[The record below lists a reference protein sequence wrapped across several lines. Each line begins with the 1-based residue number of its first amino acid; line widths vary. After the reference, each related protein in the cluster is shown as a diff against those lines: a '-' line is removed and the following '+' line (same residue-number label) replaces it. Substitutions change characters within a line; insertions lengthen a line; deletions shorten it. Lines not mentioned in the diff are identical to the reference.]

1 MDGSLTPRQEA
12 TMSRIVWRLM
22 PLVMLVYLMAVID
35 RANVSFAKLQM
46 VKDLGMSET
55 TYGLAASLFFIGYLV
70 FEVPSTLALNRFGAR
85 AWLARILVS
94 WGAVTVALAFTSSH
108 AMFTVL
114 RFLLGVA
121 EAGAYPGIIFFT
133 TLWFPQ
139 AYRARVMAIVTLG
152 SAFGNM
158 FGSLLSGP
166 LLDLN
171 GVLGFAGWQWIFIA
185 TGIPAVIIGVAVFFF
200 LIDEPAR
207 ATFLS
212 ADEKSWLLG
221 VLERE
226 AAAKADQGSIWQVL
240 WDGRV
245 LVLSLVYTLI
255 LTALYGVIYWIPTV
269 VRSFGVTGTQNG
281 LLSALPWALA
291 AVLLLIVPS
300 RIRRHEAALT
310 SMAVLSA
317 IGVAAFLASTMATGN
332 WLRLAG
338 MVIGTPCISLLL
350 PSFWT
355 LPSRFLSGA
364 RAAAGIAA
372 ISTVANLG
380 GFASQNLMPMAAEWG
395 GFPAAAMI
403 VPTICLAVLGLGVIA
418 VKARTV
424 SATALPVGGSR

>member
-1 MDGSLTPRQEA
+1 MDRSLTPDQEA
-12 TMSRIVWRLM
+12 TMTRIVWRTM

-35 RANVSFAKLQM
+35 RANVGFAKLQM
-46 VKDLGMSET
+46 VKALGMSET
-55 TYGLAASLFFIGYLV
+55 TYGFAASLFFVGYLV
-70 FEVPSTLALNRFGAR
+70 FEVPSTLALNRYGAR
-85 AWLARILVS
+85 VWLARILVS
-94 WGAVTVALAFTSSH
+94 WGAVTAALAFTTSH
-108 AMFTVL
+108 TMFTVL

-158 FGSLLSGP
+158 FGSLVSGP

-171 GVLGFAGWQWIFIA
+171 GALGLAGWQWIFIA
-185 TGIPAVIIGVAVFFF
+185 TGVPAVLIGVAVYAF
-200 LIDEPAR
+200 LTDAPAKAR
-207 ATFLS
+207 FLS
-212 ADEKSWLLG
+212 DDEKRWLQDL
-221 VLERE
+221 LARE
-226 AAAKADQGSIWQVL
+226 AREKADHGSVWQVL

-245 LVLSLVYTLI
+245 LLLSLVYTLI

-269 VRSFGVTGTQNG
+269 VRAFGVTGTQNG
-281 LLSALPWALA
+281 LLSSLPWALA
-291 AVLLLIVPS
+291 AVLLMVIPN
-300 RIRRHEAALT
+300 RIRRHDTALT
-310 SMAVLSA
+310 SMVVLSTV
-317 IGVAAFLASTMATGN
+317 GVAAFLVSTMVSDNTVRM
-332 WLRLAG
+332 LG

-364 RAAAGIAA
+364 RAATGIAA

-380 GFASQNLMPMAAEWG
+380 GFASQNLMPMVAEWG

-403 VPTICLAVLGLGVIA
+403 VPTICLGLLGIGVAVAA
-418 VKARTV
+418 VKARAPQTV
-424 SATALPVGGSR
+424 PA

>member
-1 MDGSLTPRQEA
+1 MNRSLTPDQEA
-12 TMSRIVWRLM
+12 TMTRIVWRTM

-35 RANVSFAKLQM
+35 RANVGFAKLQM
-46 VKDLGMSET
+46 VKALGMSET
-55 TYGLAASLFFIGYLV
+55 TYGFAASLFFVGYLV
-70 FEVPSTLALNRFGAR
+70 FEVPSTLALNRYGAR
-85 AWLARILVS
+85 VWLARILVL
-94 WGAVTVALAFTSSH
+94 WGAVTVALAFTTSH
-108 AMFTVL
+108 TMFTVL

-158 FGSLLSGP
+158 FGSLVSGP

-171 GVLGFAGWQWIFIA
+171 GALGFAGWQWIFIA
-185 TGIPAVIIGVAVFFF
+185 TGAPAVLIGIAVFA
-200 LIDEPAR
+200 LLTDTPAT

-212 ADEKSWLLG
+212 DGEKRWLQDMLA
-221 VLERE
+221 RE
-226 AAAKADQGSIWQVL
+226 ARDKADHGSIWQVL

-245 LVLSLVYTLI
+245 LLLSLVYTLI

-269 VRSFGVTGTQNG
+269 VRAFGVTGTQNG
-281 LLSALPWALA
+281 LLSSMPWALA
-291 AVLLLIVPS
+291 AVLLMVIPN
-300 RIRRHEAALT
+300 RIRRHETALA
-310 SMAVLSA
+310 SMVLLSVV
-317 IGVAAFLASTMATGN
+317 GVGAFLVSTMVSDNAI
-332 WLRLAG
+332 RMAG
-338 MVIGTPCISLLL
+338 MAIGTPCISLLL

-364 RAAAGIAA
+364 RAATGIAA

-380 GFASQNLMPMAAEWG
+380 GFASQNLMPMVAEWG

-403 VPTICLAVLGLGVIA
+403 VPTVCLALLGLGVAA
-418 VKARTV
+418 VKQRTPA
-424 SATALPVGGSR
+424 SAAA

>member
-1 MDGSLTPRQEA
+1 MDRSLTPQQEA
-12 TMSRIVWRLM
+12 TMSRIVWRTM

-35 RANVSFAKLQM
+35 RANVGFAKLQM

-55 TYGLAASLFFIGYLV
+55 TYGFAASLFFVGYLV
-70 FEVPSTLALNRFGAR
+70 FEVPSALALNRFGAR
-85 AWLARILVS
+85 LWLTRILVS
-94 WGAVTVALAFTSSH
+94 WGAVTVALAFTTSH
-108 AMFTVL
+108 TMFTVL

-158 FGSLLSGP
+158 FGSLVSGP

-171 GVLGFAGWQWIFIA
+171 GALGLKGWQWIFVA
-185 TGIPAVIIGVAVFFF
+185 TGVPAVLIGIAVYLF
-200 LIDEPAR
+200 LTDEPAK

-212 ADEKSWLLG
+212 ADEKAWLQESLA
-221 VLERE
+221 RE
-226 AAAKADQGSIWQVL
+226 NTAKADHGSVWQVL
-240 WDGRV
+240 WDVRV
-245 LVLSLVYTLI
+245 LGLSLVYTLI

-269 VRSFGVTGTQNG
+269 VRAFGVTGTQNG
-281 LLSALPWALA
+281 LLSALPWMVA
-291 AVLLLIVPS
+291 AVLLMIVPS
-300 RIRRHEAALT
+300 RIRKHETALA
-310 SMAVLSA
+310 SMVVLSVV
-317 IGVAAFLASTMATGN
+317 GVVAFLTSTMAN
-332 WLRLAG
+332 NNALRLLG

-364 RAAAGIAA
+364 RAATGIAA
-372 ISTVANLG
+372 ISSFANLG
-380 GFASQNLMPMAAEWG
+380 GFASQNLMPMVAEWG

-403 VPTICLAVLGLGVIA
+403 VPTICLALLGAWVTVAA
-418 VKARTV
+418 VKARPMQPA
-424 SATALPVGGSR
+424 SA

>member
-1 MDGSLTPRQEA
+1 MTLTPRQEA
-12 TMSRIVWRLM
+12 TLARIVWRTM

-35 RANVSFAKLQM
+35 RANVGFAKLQM

-55 TYGLAASLFFIGYLV
+55 TYGFAASLFFVGYLV
-70 FEVPSTLALNRFGAR
+70 FEVPSTLALNRYGAR
-85 AWLARILVS
+85 VWLARILLS
-94 WGAVTVALAFTSSH
+94 WGAVTVALAFTTSH
-108 AMFTVL
+108 TMFTVL

-158 FGSLLSGP
+158 FGSLVSGP

-171 GVLGFAGWQWIFIA
+171 GALGLRGWQWIFIA
-185 TGIPAVIIGVAVFFF
+185 TGVPAVLIGIAVYLF
-200 LIDEPAR
+200 LTDEPAK

-212 ADEKSWLLG
+212 ADEKAWLQDALA
-221 VLERE
+221 RE
-226 AAAKADQGSIWQVL
+226 NSAKADHGPVWQVL
-240 WDGRV
+240 WDVRV
-245 LVLSLVYTLI
+245 LGLSLVYTLI

-269 VRSFGVTGTQNG
+269 VRAFGVTGTQNG
-281 LLSALPWALA
+281 LLSALPWMVA
-291 AVLLLIVPS
+291 AVLLMTVPN
-300 RIRRHEAALT
+300 RIRKHETALA
-310 SMAVLSA
+310 SMVVLSVV
-317 IGVAAFLASTMATGN
+317 GVVAFLTSTMAGN
-332 WLRLAG
+332 NTVRMLG

-364 RAAAGIAA
+364 RAATGIAA

-380 GFASQNLMPMAAEWG
+380 GFASQNLMPMVAEWG

-403 VPTICLAVLGLGVIA
+403 VPTICLALLGVWVAVAA
-418 VKARTV
+418 VKARTMQPA
-424 SATALPVGGSR
+424 SA

>member
-1 MDGSLTPRQEA
+1 MTFTPSQEA
-12 TMSRIVWRLM
+12 TLSRIVWRTM

-35 RANVSFAKLQM
+35 RANVGFAKLQM

-55 TYGLAASLFFIGYLV
+55 TYGFAASLFFVGYLV
-70 FEVPSTLALNRFGAR
+70 FEVPSTLALDRFGAR
-85 AWLARILVS
+85 VWLARILLS
-94 WGAVTVALAFTSSH
+94 WGAVTVALAFTTSH
-108 AMFTVL
+108 AMFTAL

-158 FGSLLSGP
+158 FGSLVSGP

-185 TGIPAVIIGVAVFFF
+185 TGVPAVLIGVAVYAF
-200 LIDEPAR
+200 LTDDPAS
-207 ATFLS
+207 AAFLS
-212 ADEKSWLLG
+212 ADEKRWLQDMLA
-221 VLERE
+221 RE
-226 AAAKADQGSIWQVL
+226 ARDKADHGSVWQVL
-240 WDGRV
+240 WDSRV

-269 VRSFGVTGTQNG
+269 VKAFGVTGTQNG
-281 LLSALPWALA
+281 LLSALPWAVA
-291 AVLLLIVPS
+291 AVLLMIVPT
-300 RIRRHEAALT
+300 RIRRHETALT
-310 SMAVLSA
+310 SMVVLSA
-317 IGVAAFLASTMATGN
+317 IGVAAFLASTLASSN
-332 WLRLAG
+332 AVRLLGLA
-338 MVIGTPCISLLL
+338 IGTPCISLLL

-364 RAAAGIAA
+364 RAATGIAA
-372 ISTVANLG
+372 ISSFANLG
-380 GFASQNLMPMAAEWG
+380 GFASQNLMPRVAEWG

-403 VPTICLAVLGLGVIA
+403 VPTVCLALLGAGVAA
-418 VKARTV
+418 VKAR
-424 SATALPVGGSR
+424 SADPAAVPAGHAAGN

>member
-1 MDGSLTPRQEA
+1 VTLTPAQDA
-12 TMSRIVWRLM
+12 TLSRIVWRTM

-35 RANVSFAKLQM
+35 RANVGFAKLQM
-46 VKDLGMSET
+46 VKALGMSET
-55 TYGLAASLFFIGYLV
+55 TYGFAASLFFVGYLV
-70 FEVPSTLALNRFGAR
+70 FEVPSTLALNRYGAR
-85 AWLARILVS
+85 VWLARILLS
-94 WGAVTVALAFTSSH
+94 WGAVTVALAFTTSH
-108 AMFTVL
+108 TMFTVL

-158 FGSLLSGP
+158 FGSLVSGP

-171 GVLGFAGWQWIFIA
+171 GALGLAGWQWIFIA
-185 TGIPAVIIGVAVFFF
+185 TGVPAVLIGVAVYA
-200 LIDEPAR
+200 LLTDTPAK

-212 ADEKSWLLG
+212 DDEKRWLQD
-221 VLERE
+221 VLARE
-226 AAAKADQGSIWQVL
+226 ARDKADHGSIWQVL

-245 LVLSLVYTLI
+245 LLLSLVYTLI

-269 VRSFGVTGTQNG
+269 VRAFGVTGTQNG
-281 LLSALPWALA
+281 LLSSLPWALA
-291 AVLLLIVPS
+291 AVLLMVIPN
-300 RIRRHEAALT
+300 RIRRHETALA
-310 SMAVLSA
+310 SMVVLSVV
-317 IGVAAFLASTMATGN
+317 GVGAFLVSTMVSDNTVRM
-332 WLRLAG
+332 LG

-364 RAAAGIAA
+364 RAATGIAA

-380 GFASQNLMPMAAEWG
+380 GFASQNLMPMVAQWG

-403 VPTICLAVLGLGVIA
+403 VPTICLGLLGIGVAVAA
-418 VKARTV
+418 VKARTPQ
-424 SATALPVGGSR
+424 TAA

>member
-1 MDGSLTPRQEA
+1 
-12 TMSRIVWRLM
+12 MSRIVWRLM

-46 VKDLGMSET
+46 VKDLGMSES

-85 AWLARILVS
+85 VWLARILVS
-94 WGAVTVALAFTSSH
+94 WGAVTIALAFTTSH
-108 AMFTVL
+108 GMFTVL

-171 GVLGFAGWQWIFIA
+171 GVLGLRGWQWIFIA
-185 TGIPAVIIGVAVFFF
+185 TGVPAVFIGVAVYVF
-200 LIDEPAR
+200 LTDGPAH

-212 ADEKSWLLG
+212 DDEKRWLRD
-221 VLERE
+221 VLDRE
-226 AAAKADQGSIWQVL
+226 AVDKADHGSIWQVL

-269 VRSFGVTGTQNG
+269 VRAFGVTGTQNG
-281 LLSALPWALA
+281 MLSALPWAVA
-291 AVLLLIVPS
+291 AVLLLVVPH
-300 RIRRHEAALT
+300 RIRRHDTALT
-310 SMAVLSA
+310 SMVVLSA
-317 IGVAAFLASTMATGN
+317 VGVIAFLASTMVSSNA
-332 WLRLAG
+332 LRLVALA
-338 MVIGTPCISLLL
+338 IGTPCISLLL

-364 RAAAGIAA
+364 RAATGIAA
-372 ISTVANLG
+372 ISSFASLG
-380 GFASQNLMPMAAEWG
+380 GFASQNLMPLVAEWG

-403 VPTICLAVLGLGVIA
+403 VPTICLAVLGSGVA
-418 VKARTV
+418 VVKARTV
-424 SATALPVGGSR
+424 VSGSGHPVEVR

>member
-1 MDGSLTPRQEA
+1 MDRSLTPGQEA
-12 TMSRIVWRLM
+12 TMTRIVWRTM

-35 RANVSFAKLQM
+35 RANVGFAKLQM
-46 VKDLGMSET
+46 VKALGMSET
-55 TYGLAASLFFIGYLV
+55 TYGFAASLFFVGYLV
-70 FEVPSTLALNRFGAR
+70 FEVPSTLALNKYGAR
-85 AWLARILVS
+85 VWLARILVS
-94 WGAVTVALAFTSSH
+94 WGAVTVALAFTASH
-108 AMFTVL
+108 TMFTVL
-114 RFLLGVA
+114 RFLLGIA

-158 FGSLLSGP
+158 FGSLVSGP

-171 GVLGFAGWQWIFIA
+171 GAFGLAGWQWIFIA
-185 TGIPAVIIGVAVFFF
+185 TGVPAVLIGVAVYA
-200 LIDEPAR
+200 LLTDTPAK

-212 ADEKSWLLG
+212 DDEKRWLQDMLS
-221 VLERE
+221 RE
-226 AAAKADQGSIWQVL
+226 ARDKADHGSIWQVL

-245 LVLSLVYTLI
+245 LLLSLVYTLI

-269 VRSFGVTGTQNG
+269 VRAFGVTGTQNG
-281 LLSALPWALA
+281 LLSSLPWALA
-291 AVLLLIVPS
+291 AVLLMVIPG
-300 RIRRHEAALT
+300 RIRRHETALA
-310 SMAVLSA
+310 SMVVLSVV
-317 IGVAAFLASTMATGN
+317 GVGAFLVSTMATN
-332 WLRLAG
+332 NTMRMIG

-364 RAAAGIAA
+364 RAATGIAA

-380 GFASQNLMPMAAEWG
+380 GFASQNLMPMVAEWG

-403 VPTICLAVLGLGVIA
+403 VPTICLGLLGIGVAVAA
-418 VKARTV
+418 VKARTPQT
-424 SATALPVGGSR
+424 ATA

>member
-1 MDGSLTPRQEA
+1 MTFTPQQEA
-12 TMSRIVWRLM
+12 TLSRIVWRTM

-35 RANVSFAKLQM
+35 RANVGFAKLQM

-55 TYGLAASLFFIGYLV
+55 TYGFAASLFFVGYLV
-70 FEVPSTLALNRFGAR
+70 FEVPSALALNRFGAR
-85 AWLARILVS
+85 VWLTRILVS
-94 WGAVTVALAFTSSH
+94 WGAVTVALAFTTSH
-108 AMFTVL
+108 TMFTAL

-158 FGSLLSGP
+158 FGSLVSGP

-171 GVLGFAGWQWIFIA
+171 GALGLKGWQWIFVA
-185 TGIPAVIIGVAVFFF
+185 TGVPAVLIGIAVYVF
-200 LIDEPAR
+200 LTDEPAK

-212 ADEKSWLLG
+212 ADEKAWLQESLA
-221 VLERE
+221 RE
-226 AAAKADQGSIWQVL
+226 NSAKADHGSVWQVL
-240 WDGRV
+240 WDMRV
-245 LVLSLVYTLI
+245 LGLSLVYTLI

-269 VRSFGVTGTQNG
+269 VRAFGVTGTQNG
-281 LLSALPWALA
+281 LLSALPWMVA

-300 RIRRHEAALT
+300 RIRKHETALA
-310 SMAVLSA
+310 SMAVLSVV
-317 IGVAAFLASTMATGN
+317 GVVAFLTSTMASN
-332 WLRLAG
+332 NALRLLG

-364 RAAAGIAA
+364 RAATGIAA
-372 ISTVANLG
+372 ISSFANLG
-380 GFASQNLMPMAAEWG
+380 GFASQNLMPMVAEWG

-403 VPTICLAVLGLGVIA
+403 VPTICLALLGAWVA
-418 VKARTV
+418 VATVKARTLQTA
-424 SATALPVGGSR
+424 SA

>member
-1 MDGSLTPRQEA
+1 MTLTPRQEA
-12 TMSRIVWRLM
+12 TLSRIVWRTM

-35 RANVSFAKLQM
+35 RANVGFAKLQM

-55 TYGLAASLFFIGYLV
+55 TYGFAASLFFVGYLV
-70 FEVPSTLALNRFGAR
+70 FEVPSALALNRFGAR
-85 AWLARILVS
+85 VWLTRILVS
-94 WGAVTVALAFTSSH
+94 WGAVTVALAFTTSH
-108 AMFTVL
+108 TMFTVL

-158 FGSLLSGP
+158 FGSLVSGP

-171 GVLGFAGWQWIFIA
+171 GVLGLAGWQWIFIA
-185 TGIPAVIIGVAVFFF
+185 TGVPAVLIGIAVY
-200 LIDEPAR
+200 LLLTDEPAR

-212 ADEKSWLLG
+212 ADEKAWLQDALA
-221 VLERE
+221 RE
-226 AAAKADQGSIWQVL
+226 NTAKADHGSVWQVL
-240 WDGRV
+240 WDVRV
-245 LVLSLVYTLI
+245 LSLSLVYTLI

-269 VRSFGVTGTQNG
+269 VRAFGVTGTQNG
-281 LLSALPWALA
+281 LLSSLPWMVA
-291 AVLLLIVPS
+291 AVLLMIVPN
-300 RIRRHEAALT
+300 RIRTHETALT
-310 SMAVLSA
+310 SMVVLAVV
-317 IGVAAFLASTMATGN
+317 GVAAFLTSTMASN
-332 WLRLAG
+332 NALRLLG

-364 RAAAGIAA
+364 RAATGIAA
-372 ISTVANLG
+372 ISSFANLG
-380 GFASQNLMPMAAEWG
+380 GFASQNLMPMVAEWG

-403 VPTICLAVLGLGVIA
+403 VPTICLALLGVWVTVAA
-418 VKARTV
+418 VKARAMQPV
-424 SATALPVGGSR
+424 SA

>member
-1 MDGSLTPRQEA
+1 MDGSLTQRQEA

-94 WGAVTVALAFTSSH
+94 WGAVTVA
-108 AMFTVL
+108 
-114 RFLLGVA
+114 LGVA

-226 AAAKADQGSIWQVL
+226 AAAKAD
-240 WDGRV
+240 
-245 LVLSLVYTLI
+245 
-255 LTALYGVIYWIPTV
+255 
-269 VRSFGVTGTQNG
+269 
-281 LLSALPWALA
+281 
-291 AVLLLIVPS
+291 
-300 RIRRHEAALT
+300 
-310 SMAVLSA
+310 
-317 IGVAAFLASTMATGN
+317 
-332 WLRLAG
+332 
-338 MVIGTPCISLLL
+338 
-350 PSFWT
+350 
-355 LPSRFLSGA
+355 
-364 RAAAGIAA
+364 
-372 ISTVANLG
+372 
-380 GFASQNLMPMAAEWG
+380 
-395 GFPAAAMI
+395 
-403 VPTICLAVLGLGVIA
+403 
-418 VKARTV
+418 
-424 SATALPVGGSR
+424 

>member
-1 MDGSLTPRQEA
+1 
-12 TMSRIVWRLM
+12 MSRIVWRLM

-46 VKDLGMSET
+46 VKDLGMSES

-85 AWLARILVS
+85 VWLARILVS
-94 WGAVTVALAFTSSH
+94 WGAVTIALAFTTSH
-108 AMFTVL
+108 GMFTVL

-171 GVLGFAGWQWIFIA
+171 GVLGLRGWQWIFIA
-185 TGIPAVIIGVAVFFF
+185 TGVPAVLIGVAVYVF
-200 LIDEPAR
+200 LTDGPAH

-212 ADEKSWLLG
+212 DDEKRWLRD
-221 VLERE
+221 VLDRE
-226 AAAKADQGSIWQVL
+226 AVDKADHGSIWQVL

-269 VRSFGVTGTQNG
+269 VRAFGVTGTQNG
-281 LLSALPWALA
+281 MLSALPWAVA
-291 AVLLLIVPS
+291 AVLLLVVPH
-300 RIRRHEAALT
+300 RIRRHDTALT
-310 SMAVLSA
+310 SMVVLSA
-317 IGVAAFLASTMATGN
+317 VGVIAFLASTMVSSNA
-332 WLRLAG
+332 LRLVALA
-338 MVIGTPCISLLL
+338 IGTPCISLLL

-364 RAAAGIAA
+364 RAATGIAA
-372 ISTVANLG
+372 ISSFASLG
-380 GFASQNLMPMAAEWG
+380 GFASQNLMPLVAEWG

-403 VPTICLAVLGLGVIA
+403 VPTICLAVLGSGVA
-418 VKARTV
+418 VVKARTV
-424 SATALPVGGSR
+424 VSGSGHPVEVR